1 MHAILSDPRAM
12 RFWSTMPHETLAQ
25 SEAWFQSLLRPASSQ
40 HDEFV
45 IVLGE
50 VVIGKIGIWQMPE
63 MGFIL
68 HPDHWGRGYASE
80 AAAAFVR
87 YVFTTHAIT
96 AITADIDPRNA
107 ASQGVLSKI
116 GFLETGRAA
125 RTYNVGGEWS
135 DSVYL
140 ELRRDRLK
148 PL

>member
-25 SEAWFQSLLRPASSQ
+25 SEAWFESLLRPANSM

-87 YVFTTHAIT
+87 YVFKAHPIA
-96 AITADIDPRNA
+96 ALPADIDPGNA
-107 ASQGVLSKI
+107 ASHGVLSKI
-116 GFLETGRAA
+116 GFVETGRAA
-125 RTYNVGGEWS
+125 RTFNVGGAWS

-140 ELRRDRLK
+140 GLRRGRLK